1 MFETKLAKELS
12 GDLYEIK
19 VKIRESL
26 AISLWRRRIVG
37 LKQMNYKEKW
47 HHQLSA
53 LESEMQIYEGTLL
66 ERIWSKLIKIREIRE
81 TFMS

>member
-26 AISLWRRRIVG
+26 AISL
-37 LKQMNYKEKW
+37 
-47 HHQLSA
+47 
-53 LESEMQIYEGTLL
+53 
-66 ERIWSKLIKIREIRE
+66 
-81 TFMS
+81 